1 RSVAESRRL
10 RGRGGGG
17 ERALRRAALLGGR
30 ESATSVPRDPGQAGE
45 VQADYLLRQLAGFSV
60 RATAESGDKTTRAGP
75 VAAQAEAGN
84 IRLLRGPWNEA
95 FLEEVALFPNG
106 AHDDQVDALS
116 RAFAALVEGGRQV
129 QVFA

>member
-1 RSVAESRRL
+1 MRQ
-10 RGRGGGG
+10 
-17 ERALRRAALLGGR
+17 AAILDGR
-30 ESATSVPRDPGQAGE
+30 EIAISLPRDPGQAGK